1 MQCVRR
7 VGGYSWLQ
15 SVKITNEVSEPSIG
29 LYFQIENNLEY
40 HPGKDGKRSGRLGKK
55 KFTFPRKVEFKSTLS
70 ILPTHLLSLF
80 PLPVSITHCI
90 EKLQQEFLQEE
101 IGEIKFH
108 FG

>member
-1 MQCVRR
+1 M
-7 VGGYSWLQ
+7 L
-15 SVKITNEVSEPSIG
+15 SVKLTNEVSEPSIG
-29 LYFQIENNLEY
+29 LDFQIENNLEY

-55 KFTFPRKVEFKSTLS
+55 KIYLSKEGRITLIKSTLS

>member
-1 MQCVRR
+1 M
-7 VGGYSWLQ
+7 Q
-15 SVKITNEVSEPSIG
+15 SVKLTNEVSEPSIG
-29 LYFQIENNLEY
+29 LYFQIENN
-40 HPGKDGKRSGRLGKK
+40 PGKDGKRSGRLGKK
-55 KFTFPRKVEFKSTLS
+55 KIYLSKEGRITFFKSTLS

>member
-1 MQCVRR
+1 M
-7 VGGYSWLQ
+7 GSTFKLKTIWNT
-15 SVKITNEVSEPSIG
+15 I
-29 LYFQIENNLEY
+29 LEKMERDLA
-40 HPGKDGKRSGRLGKK
+40 GWGKK
-55 KFTFPRKVEFKSTLS
+55 KIYLSKEGRITFIKSTLS